1 MKLDIA
7 PSTKTVAYIP
17 KICITIY
24 VQVPEM
30 LDINKNINSD
40 VVKT

>member
-1 MKLDIA
+1 MKLDFA
-7 PSTKTVAYIP
+7 PSAKTVAYIP
-17 KICITIY
+17 KICLTIY

-30 LDINKNINSD
+30 LDINKNIDSD

>member
-17 KICITIY
+17 KTCITIY